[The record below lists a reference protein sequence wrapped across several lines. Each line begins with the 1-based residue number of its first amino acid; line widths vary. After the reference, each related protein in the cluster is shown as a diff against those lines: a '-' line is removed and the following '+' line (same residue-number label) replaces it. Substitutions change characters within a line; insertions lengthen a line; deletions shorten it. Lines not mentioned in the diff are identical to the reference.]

1 MLEFRRGSKVRCK
14 WKPPK
19 EDDNR
24 NSMGNSYADSR
35 LLLRIYHMPSAVLRV
50 SYPWPEHTMGWL
62 SSWAQTFKMTRP
74 KLWTSPSTPRA
85 LFGPIM
91 QVSVWQTSRRVR
103 AWNLYLNHTWVRPL
117 QVLAYTVRGIRVLG
131 CWTSKGQHKE
141 CTGLW
146 AKMRSL
152 ETVGQLLPWA
162 RLGAPMGPLHIPRPP
177 CFSPEGCPMS

>member
-24 NSMGNSYADSR
+24 NSMGNSYADSCPF
-35 LLLRIYHMPSAVLRV
+35 LRIYHMPSAVLRV

-74 KLWTSPSTPRA
+74 SPSTPRA
-85 LFGPIM
+85 LFVPIM
-91 QVSVWQTSRRVR
+91 QGLVWQTSRRVR

-131 CWTSKGQHKE
+131 YWTSEGQHKE

-162 RLGAPMGPLHIPRPP
+162 RLGAPVGPLHIPTPP